1 MRHIVLGKREG
12 RLEFWYRT
20 MVAFSL
26 LAGEWLGGG
35 VNGVSFR
42 LSYYFLPVPFTC
54 VILSWENR
62 WSVFKE

>member
-1 MRHIVLGKREG
+1 
-12 RLEFWYRT
+12 

-26 LAGEWLGGG
+26 LAGEWLAGEWLGGG

-54 VILSWENR
+54 VTLSWENR